1 MGKAMASKTDDI
13 LAFFERTTEQ
23 FFSRDELREKL
34 KSGKKLRI
42 KYGVDVTAPTLHIG
56 HAVNLWLMRYLQ
68 DKGHKVVFLIGDFTT
83 RIGDPTGRSETR
95 PVISRE
101 EIDANAAKFVEQA
114 KMVLR
119 FDDPKLI
126 EVRRNSEWYDKMP
139 VQELM
144 NLLAMVTH
152 ARLISRD
159 MFQLRIAEGKEIH
172 MHEMIYPVLQ
182 GYDSVMVQSD
192 LAIIGSD
199 QMFNEMMGRFFQEK
213 RGQKPQTVVT
223 TTITPGTDGRHKQSK
238 SLGNYIGL
246 GHSPRD
252 KFGRVM
258 SIPDDLID
266 AYLRVYTDIPL
277 SEIDRW
283 AEDKDLSPRDLK
295 MKLAYAI
302 VGRYHGHEA
311 AVAERDWFVNTF
323 SKGKVPDDIPTLGV
337 YEPRLTV
344 LELVALARKGKSK
357 SDCRRLIKQGGV
369 ELNHEKLTHP
379 DDPLVV
385 KTNDILKTG
394 KRSWFR
400 IEVMELHQLETERL
414 QIRPMLQKDIDFL
427 QKYIPQWDMAK
438 YMGRLPAGKKVA
450 EDVTREVFRKII
462 MKPEPKDEWVWK
474 ISLKSDPEKIVGVA
488 HLRRDSARG
497 NENIWLDPALH
508 DDQLMHEAMSAI
520 SEYAFN
526 ELGFNQMM
534 FKDAFAHAAASHDIE
549 HLQQTFMAI
558 DASIRNRD
566 DPAGVWGFT
575 KEGWEY
581 MKEQIRR
588 GGSSDISLMA
598 EDKRASSRFARRLA
612 RDKEAFEMKLNA
624 EKTRQEKI
632 AQAYEEDR
640 KEADFALKV
649 AEEKAAH
656 AREQLKQA
664 AAPKQPDPLPSYL
677 QPPSPKPGGVK

>member
-1 MGKAMASKTDDI
+1 MASKTDDI

-23 FFSRDELREKL
+23 FFSRDELRDKL

-101 EIDANAAKFVEQA
+101 EIDQNAAKFVEQA

-119 FDDPKLI
+119 FDDPKLLEI
-126 EVRRNSEWYDKMP
+126 RRNSEWYDKMP
-139 VQELM
+139 LQEMM

-172 MHEMIYPVLQ
+172 MHELIYPVLQ

-192 LAIIGSD
+192 LTIIGSD

-213 RGQKPQTVVT
+213 RGQKPQSVVT

-246 GHSPRD
+246 AHSPRD

-311 AVAERDWFVNTF
+311 AVTERDWFVNTF
-323 SKGKVPDDIPTLGV
+323 SKGQVPEDIPVLGV
-337 YEPRLTV
+337 YEPRMTV
-344 LELVALARKGKSK
+344 LELVGLARKGKSK
-357 SDCRRLIKQGGV
+357 SDNRRLIKQGAIEING
-369 ELNHEKLTHP
+369 EKLTQA

-385 KTNDILKTG
+385 KTGDILKVG
-394 KRSWFR
+394 KRSWYR
-400 IEVMELHQLETERL
+400 IEVMDLHALETKSL
-414 QIRPMLQKDIDFL
+414 QIQPLKAQDIDFL
-427 QKYIPQWDMAK
+427 QKYIPEWDMAK
-438 YMGRLPAGKKVA
+438 YMGKMPVSKKA
-450 EDVTREVFRKII
+450 ASDVTREVFRKII
-462 MKPEPKDEWVWK
+462 LKPEPKDEWLWK
-474 ISLKSDPEKIVGVA
+474 ISKKDDPGKIIGVA
-488 HLRRDSARG
+488 HLRRDAARG
-497 NENIWLDPALH
+497 NENIWLDPAAR
-508 DDQLMHEAMSAI
+508 DEGLMQEAMSAI

-526 ELGFNQMM
+526 TLGFSQML
-534 FKDAFAHAAASHDIE
+534 FKDAFAHAAAANDLE
-549 HLQQTFMAI
+549 RLQNAFMAI
-558 DASIRNRD
+558 DPSLRNRD
-566 DPAGVWGFT
+566 DPSGIWGFT

-588 GGSSDISLMA
+588 GGSADISLMS
-598 EDKRASSRFARRLA
+598 EDRRANSRFARRMA
-612 RDKEAFEMKLNA
+612 KEKETFETRLRM

-640 KEADFALKV
+640 KEVEAAKM
-649 AEEKAAH
+649 AEEKARH
-656 AREQLKQA
+656 ARDELKKA
-664 AAPKQPDPLPSYL
+664 AT
-677 QPPSPKPGGVK
+677 PPPPPPKPTVR